1 MTEEEERCFVKLA
14 EALITR
20 ADYQKRIEQLKMRI
34 SNNVKIQEGE
44 QPAEDPNVLLTEL
57 NDVLKELTSLI
68 QRINRMN
75 CSVAFDDTRT
85 LADALTERD
94 QLWEKRLVLSKV
106 AEQASVRTDRYSRAE
121 IKVISSVDVVGIQK
135 QVDQLSKE
143 FRELDTKIQGLNW
156 SVDLL

>member
-1 MTEEEERCFVKLA
+1 MKLA

-34 SNNVKIQEGE
+34 ANNVKIQEGE
-44 QPAEDPNVLLTEL
+44 QPAEDPNALLAEL
-57 NDVLKELTSLI
+57 DDILKELTSLI
-68 QRINRMN
+68 QRINRTN

-94 QLWEKRLVLSKV
+94 QLWEKRLILGKV
-106 AEQASVRTDRYSRAE
+106 AEQASIRADRYSRAE
-121 IKVISSVDVVGIQK
+121 IKVISAVDVAGIQK